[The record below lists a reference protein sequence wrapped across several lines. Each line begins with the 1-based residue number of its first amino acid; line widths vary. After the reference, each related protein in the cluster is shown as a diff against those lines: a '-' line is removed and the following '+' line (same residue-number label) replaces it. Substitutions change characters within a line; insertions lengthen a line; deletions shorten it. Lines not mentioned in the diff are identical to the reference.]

1 MTAAG
6 YLILAV
12 VLAVTLNHADRWL
25 RAAGTLIAALGL
37 AMIVLSILLAD
48 FDGTFAVRTDATAPL
63 DRIKPFVLNAQALV
77 AGAAVPFLLWAA
89 WKQMRRTASAPPL
102 RNGAAR
108 FGLLSR
114 YAHWTT
120 ATLMLCSLPMGLFL
134 SVLPGGSPERA
145 DFLAAHQSMGLTLTI
160 VVALRIVV
168 LLATPAPGSPQ
179 ALQPWERRVARML
192 HALLYGLI
200 IAFPVSGL
208 LMSAYRGEDVW
219 FYGWLLP
226 QAVTPDAGRVAAWA
240 AVHDWLLPALF
251 HAAILAHVGAVLK
264 HHFADGRHQDVRRMI
279 T

>member
-1 MTAAG
+1 MMAAG
-6 YLILAV
+6 YLSLAV
-12 VLAVTLNHADRWL
+12 VLAVTLNHANRWL
-25 RAAGTLIAALGL
+25 RAAGTAVVALGL

-48 FDGTFAVRTDATAPL
+48 FDGTFAARTDAAAPL

-114 YAHWTT
+114 YAHWIT

-145 DFLAAHQSMGLTLTI
+145 DFLAAHQSMGLTLVI
-160 VVALRIVV
+160 VVVLRIAV
-168 LLATPAPGSPQ
+168 LLTTPAPGLPQ
-179 ALQPWERRVARML
+179 ALQPWERRVARTL
-192 HALLYGLI
+192 HGLLYGLI
-200 IAFPVSGL
+200 VAFPVSGL
-208 LMSAYRGEDVW
+208 LMSAYQGEDVW
-219 FYGWLLP
+219 FYGWHLP
-226 QAVTPDAGRVAAWA
+226 QVVTPDVNRVATWA
-240 AVHDWLLPALF
+240 AMHGWLLPALF
-251 HAAILAHVGAVLK
+251 YAAILAHVGAVIK
-264 HHFADGRHQDVRRMI
+264 RHFADERFQDVRRMI